1 MVIVRILP
9 YCQPGCATKERKVYA
24 LEGSMSLISM
34 LKREMDAPSA
44 DSYFATREK
53 PCGNEEV
60 SIIDWQD
67 TRKKDN
73 IS

>member
-1 MVIVRILP
+1 
-9 YCQPGCATKERKVYA
+9 
-24 LEGSMSLISM
+24 MSLISM